1 KPVPQHATQKKSPT
15 MASKPYKRFTPQAG
29 FGRHQAGMSLLE
41 IIIVIVLIGAVLT
54 LVGSRVLGGADRGK
68 ANLAK
73 SQIATMAG
81 KIENCL
87 LITRSLPSWLEYLV
101 TALTGSACWL
111 ALYAK
116 AAELIAPWDNTMQ
129 YRVPGQGQPFD
140 MASLGK
146 DGREGGSSYDAD

>member
-1 KPVPQHATQKKSPT
+1 
-15 MASKPYKRFTPQAG
+15 MASKPHKRFTPQAG

-81 KIENCL
+81 KIENYQL
-87 LITRSLPSWLEYLV
+87 DTGRLPGRLEDLV
-101 TALTGSACWL
+101 TAPSGSAGWL
-111 ALYAK
+111 GPYAK
-116 AAELIAPWDNTMQ
+116 AAELNDPWGNALQ

-140 MASLGK
+140 LVSLGK
-146 DGREGGSSYDAD
+146 DGREGGSSYDADIRFE